1 MAYKIL
7 VVDDEQSIAEILK
20 YSLEKEGYKVF
31 LSFDGEDA
39 LKKIA
44 ELDPDLVLL
53 DIMLPLRDGFQV
65 CQEIRA
71 SRSRLPIIMLTAKE
85 AEIDKVVGL
94 EIGADDYITKPF
106 SMREVIARVKAVL
119 RRSAFSQRRRGTRL
133 RTGGLEIDFN
143 TMEVIK
149 DGETVEL
156 SFREFT
162 LLTFLMQQPNHIFTR
177 KKLLNEVWGYDY
189 IGEERTVDVMIRR
202 LREKIE
208 KNPAEPSYICTK
220 RGVGYYFRRGSSV

>member
-1 MAYKIL
+1 
-7 VVDDEQSIAEILK
+7 
-20 YSLEKEGYKVF
+20 
-31 LSFDGEDA
+31 
-39 LKKIA
+39 
-44 ELDPDLVLL
+44 
-53 DIMLPLRDGFQV
+53 
-65 CQEIRA
+65 
-71 SRSRLPIIMLTAKE
+71 MLTAKE

-106 SMREVIARVKAVL
+106 SMREVMARVKAVL
-119 RRSAFSQRRRGTRL
+119 RRSAFSQRRRGARL
-133 RTGGLEIDFN
+133 RAGGLEVDFN

-149 DGETVEL
+149 DGEAVEL

-162 LLTFLMQQPNHIFTR
+162 LLAFLMQQPNHIFTR